1 MRQLFLVPRPF
12 ISHPTVSCLIPEK
25 KTCNQKFRFIL
36 LAVEQP
42 RIDGE
47 MHIRSGHRLPL
58 ANTGYYSTKFTC
70 KLLKSSLFK
79 SGLLIGKWKSEMDGQ
94 MRGVR
99 GGDSA
104 ARWQLLL
111 LILFFHIA
119 SHTYLL
125 KYLLMLLASSHVGW
139 VLKCNGS

>member
-1 MRQLFLVPRPF
+1 
-12 ISHPTVSCLIPEK
+12 
-25 KTCNQKFRFIL
+25 
-36 LAVEQP
+36 
-42 RIDGE
+42 
-47 MHIRSGHRLPL
+47 
-58 ANTGYYSTKFTC
+58 
-70 KLLKSSLFK
+70 
-79 SGLLIGKWKSEMDGQ
+79 MDGQ

-119 SHTYLL
+119 SHAYLL